1 MSFTCDQLVCY
12 YCRHFTL
19 INLTNLTF
27 GIYTAIDLNVKVFSV
42 TKSQFNKQSV
52 ELSIL
57 LTLSKYFTNQ
67 KFVFMF
73 DLISSLVE
81 YNEEENI
88 GKKIVCF
95 LLSCK
100 RTIKTPLRQRLM
112 RFLLFDCTVPAVP
125 QTRLNSACGTWDKIE
140 ICLRYRNRTLPW
152 TLPPVP
158 QVSLQLYGNQA

>member
-1 MSFTCDQLVCY
+1 
-12 YCRHFTL
+12 
-19 INLTNLTF
+19 
-27 GIYTAIDLNVKVFSV
+27 
-42 TKSQFNKQSV
+42 
-52 ELSIL
+52 
-57 LTLSKYFTNQ
+57 
-67 KFVFMF
+67 MF

-88 GKKIVCF
+88 GNKIVCF

-152 TLPPVP
+152 TLPPEP
-158 QVSLQLYGNQA
+158 QVSLQLCGKQALQHLENTPEIKFECQEDKQLCNILELYFKIFQVRTIFFR

>member
-19 INLTNLTF
+19 IILTNLTF
-27 GIYTAIDLNVKVFSV
+27 GIYTAIDLNVTVFSV

-57 LTLSKYFTNQ
+57 QTLSKYFTNP

-73 DLISSLVE
+73 DLVSSLVE

-88 GKKIVCF
+88 GKKLFVCLFVCF

-100 RTIKTPLRQRLM
+100 RTIKISTSAKTHEI
-112 RFLLFDCTVPAVP
+112 LFV
-125 QTRLNSACGTWDKIE
+125 
-140 ICLRYRNRTLPW
+140 
-152 TLPPVP
+152 
-158 QVSLQLYGNQA
+158 

>member
-12 YCRHFTL
+12 YCRHFSL
-19 INLTNLTF
+19 IILTNLTF
-27 GIYTAIDLNVKVFSV
+27 GIYTAIDLNVTVFSV

-57 LTLSKYFTNQ
+57 LTLSKYFTNP

-88 GKKIVCF
+88 GKKLFVCF

-100 RTIKTPLRQRLM
+100 RTIKNPT
-112 RFLLFDCTVPAVP
+112 
-125 QTRLNSACGTWDKIE
+125 SAKTHEIPFVSLYGTGGTADKIE
-140 ICLRYRNRTLPW
+140 LCLRYLG
-152 TLPPVP
+152 
-158 QVSLQLYGNQA
+158 QD

>member
-19 INLTNLTF
+19 IILTNLTF
-27 GIYTAIDLNVKVFSV
+27 GIYTAVDLNVTVFSV

-57 LTLSKYFTNQ
+57 QTLSKYFTNP

-73 DLISSLVE
+73 DLVSSLVE

-88 GKKIVCF
+88 GKKLFVCLF
-95 LLSCK
+95 LAFLQANYKNSTSAKTHEILFVWLYGTGGTADKIELCLRYLGQDWNLSA
-100 RTIKTPLRQRLM
+100 
-112 RFLLFDCTVPAVP
+112 VPAVP
-125 QTRLNSACGTWDKIE
+125 
-140 ICLRYRNRTLPW
+140 
-152 TLPPVP
+152 
-158 QVSLQLYGNQA
+158 

>member
-19 INLTNLTF
+19 IILTNLTF
-27 GIYTAIDLNVKVFSV
+27 GIYTAIDLNVTVFSV
-42 TKSQFNKQSV
+42 PKSQFNKQSV

-57 LTLSKYFTNQ
+57 LTLSKYFTNP

-88 GKKIVCF
+88 GKKTVCLLLAF
-95 LLSCK
+95 L
-100 RTIKTPLRQRLM
+100 
-112 RFLLFDCTVPAVP
+112 
-125 QTRLNSACGTWDKIE
+125 
-140 ICLRYRNRTLPW
+140 
-152 TLPPVP
+152 
-158 QVSLQLYGNQA
+158 QAIYKKPHFGKDS